1 MRHMWGNEVGR
12 GVTIRTARK
21 QHQQDNQLKGSHFM
35 CRSGNFSQ
43 AGEGGGPATDQ
54 DGPDYSDSDQDGPD
68 KSRPLTFEGVGIRTS
83 DRPPSGYAHVS

>member
-21 QHQQDNQLKGSHFM
+21 QHQQDNQLKDSHFM
-35 CRSGNFSQ
+35 CRSGKFSQ

-54 DGPDYSDSDQDGPD
+54 DGPD
-68 KSRPLTFEGVGIRTS
+68 KSRPLTFEGVGVRIPDS
-83 DRPPSGYAHVS
+83 PPPSGYAHVS